1 MAASCA
7 ERRAGVLLAVALA
20 AGLGAAPAAQAAPA
34 KRVQQAIVLDADS
47 FDGGLASNKITFHKV
62 RINQGEMSIS
72 ADLGQGVQKKSGID
86 FDNSVWN
93 FRGNVKISM
102 DHGQLNSD
110 DAQITFVKQLL
121 ATAEANGKPATF
133 EQKIEK
139 TGKVAEGRADTIDYD
154 AGKHLVRL
162 TNDAWLSDGQTEIR
176 GQALKYDMLAQS
188 IIADPAEQNSQRVHI
203 VITPPPAKP

>member
-1 MAASCA
+1 MAASCT
-7 ERRAGVLLAVALA
+7 ERRAGVLLVVALA
-20 AGLGAAPAAQAAPA
+20 AGLGIAPAARAAPA
-34 KRVQQAIVLDADS
+34 KRVQQEIVLDADS

-62 RINQGEMSIS
+62 RINQGDMSIS

-121 ATAEANGKPATF
+121 AAAAANGKPATF

-176 GQALKYDMLAQS
+176 GQSLKYDMLAQS
-188 IIADPAEQNSQRVHI
+188 IVADPAEQNSQRVHI